1 MPSWK
6 KVLVSGSNI
15 HVAEITASR
24 VPTVDNENNLL
35 AISANGGITQITQG
49 SVAGTNPTFTI
60 EAVNTS
66 SITTTDFT
74 ATGSLIFS
82 HSFDHGFG
90 FTLTDSGTTSSISLQ
105 TPQDLQTT
113 AGPTFNNITAS
124 NAIVH
129 DGDLDTKIQFYSDKI
144 GLHAGNVE
152 MLTLTEDDTQ
162 DQVIINNDGSD
173 VDFIVKT
180 GQSDPLLLV
189 DAGEDIVFIGT
200 ASHATNNNILI
211 VDGNIYA
218 TGITSSLL
226 PSNTDSTTVIVDGG
240 SGKLEKRD
248 INDLVGA
255 GDGLFNSASIIGTD
269 NEIEVTFPSANT
281 TQIGIVNNPIIGGG
295 LTVNGDISASGDVT
309 ASNIQLFGDLAL
321 GGNIF
326 SFSGFS
332 FIEGVS
338 AVFTGSNI
346 FGSGSTPGANDTA
359 GGGIA
364 HQFTGSVSITGSN
377 LTVVDGG
384 ITAEGGTGLFGSV
397 TSLGNISASGNLFA
411 ALPLDTTPLTEI
423 AVYNST
429 TGQLFYT
436 SSQGLSDTL
445 DTFKTT
451 GQRDGDSSI
460 TGSLVVS
467 GSSGLIEIDNNTIKG
482 LTTSPGGQPSIV
494 LNENGFEFNQVGQG
508 GSALAK
514 FRINGSNENVDFQ
527 VDGATVNK
535 LLFVSASESRVEI
548 RNSLSV
554 LGDGHIT
561 ASGDISGSG
570 ALFASLSLDNSSGLK
585 VVVFDTSSGK
595 FSFTGSYGGAG
606 GGVTSYND
614 LSDTPSIIVSA
625 SVLSSPG
632 QGEAILTING
642 VAGST
647 VDLGLQTNDN
657 VEFADLKVT
666 GNATIDNNATIGG
679 NLTVNGTMTSISSTN
694 LQVEDTFILLASG
707 SAAGGSL
714 NDGGIIVEQTTS
726 GTGTALFFDT
736 SQNIWAIDQAGA
748 DHTNDATV
756 SADVTV
762 ATVQLAGLAHGVNNN
777 TNPPTTATILGN
789 DDAAEKSR
797 KGSFFVD
804 IDDDFGLYVYM

>member
-60 EAVNTS
+60 EAFNSS

-113 AGPTFNNITAS
+113 AGPLFASITAS
-124 NAIVH
+124 NGIA
-129 DGDLDTKIQFYSDKI
+129 
-144 GLHAGNVE
+144 HAGDTDTRIEFVDDQILFHAGGVKLLSLVEGGTDNVVIN
-152 MLTLTEDDTQ
+152 Q
-162 DQVIINNDGSD
+162 DSND
-173 VDFIVKT
+173 VDFRVEGNT
-180 GQSDPLLLV
+180 DTHLLFV
-189 DAGEDIVFIGT
+189 DGGNDKIAIGT
-200 ASHATNNNILI
+200 STVNASSLLTVSGTIH
-211 VDGNIYA
+211 A

-281 TQIGIVNNPIIGGG
+281 TQIGIVDNPIIGGG

-451 GQRDGDSSI
+451 GQRDGNSSI

-467 GSSGLIEIDNNTIKG
+467 GSSGLIEIDNNAIKG
-482 LTTSPGGQPSIV
+482 LTTVPGGQPSIV
-494 LNENGFEFNQVGQG
+494 LNEDGFEFNQVGQG

-514 FRINGSNENVDFQ
+514 FRINGTNENVDFQ
-527 VDGATVNK
+527 VDGKTVND
-535 LLFVSASESRVEI
+535 LLKVSASESRVEI

-595 FSFTGSYGGAG
+595 FFFTGSYGGAG

-614 LSDTPSIIVSA
+614 LSDIPSTIVSA